1 MITQPPADE
10 SSLPINHHLL
20 LCARQVPSPNHDAR
34 PNPTDISLVVIHCI
48 SLPPG
53 EFGGPHIDR
62 LFCNQLNPDDHPFF
76 AEIQTLRV
84 STHLLINR
92 EGDLSQY
99 VAFDR
104 RAWHAGISRYQDR
117 ERCNDFSIGIELE
130 GAVDCPYTD
139 EQYLSL
145 ATTIKALL
153 ANYPGL
159 SHERIAGHS
168 DIAPDRKSDPG
179 PFFDW
184 RRLRQLLAGD

>member
-1 MITQPPADE
+1 MITQPPAEE

-84 STHLLINR
+84 SAHLLIGR
-92 EGDLSQY
+92 EGDITQY
-99 VAFDR
+99 VPFNR
-104 RAWHAGISRYQDR
+104 RAWHAGVSRYRDR
-117 ERCNDFSIGIELE
+117 ERCNDFAIGIELE
-130 GAVDCPYTD
+130 GTVDNPYTD
-139 EQYLSL
+139 KQYLSL
-145 ATTIKALL
+145 AATLKALL
-153 ANYPGL
+153 ASYPSL
-159 SHERIAGHS
+159 SSERIAGHS

>member
-10 SSLPINHHLL
+10 SSLPINQHLL

-76 AEIQTLRV
+76 TEIQTLRV
-84 STHLLINR
+84 SAHLLIGR
-92 EGDLSQY
+92 EGDITQY
-99 VAFDR
+99 VPFDR
-104 RAWHAGISRYQDR
+104 RAWHAGVSRYQDR
-117 ERCNDFSIGIELE
+117 ERCNDFAIGIELE
-130 GAVDCPYTD
+130 GTVDNPYTD
-139 EQYLSL
+139 KQYLSL
-145 ATTIKALL
+145 AATLKALL
-153 ANYPGL
+153 ASYPSL
-159 SHERIAGHS
+159 SSERIAGHS

-184 RRLRQLLAGD
+184 RRLRQLLTGD